1 MLKKL
6 FSKVIKILLKKKGKV
21 LNQKLKEQVQKLLKR
36 NWQKHHRK
44 SGKTLGYDLKTISIS
59 KKYNNI
65 L

>member
-36 NWQKHHRK
+36 NWQKHHQK
-44 SGKTLGYDLKTISIS
+44 SGKTLGYDLKKIQ
-59 KKYNNI
+59 
-65 L
+65 